1 MRFGVGLDG
10 SIGGVGW
17 LSFRGLSFME
27 DWDIL
32 LVLEVLDDRV
42 LVYRYFQC
50 LSSAS
55 RDGYP
60 VVHSCGA
67 GVVDRFAGD

>member
-1 MRFGVGLDG
+1 MWFEVGLDG

-17 LSFRGLSFME
+17 LSFRGLFFFME

-42 LVYRYFQC
+42 LVYRHFQC
-50 LSSAS
+50 LWSAS
-55 RDGYP
+55 RDGFVY
-60 VVHSCGA
+60 SCGT
-67 GVVDRFAGD
+67 GIVDKFAGD